1 MRRISFHFQFKT
13 IVLLAVA
20 IGTTKKPRGI
30 LENLRFLDLSHF
42 CRFGTTMVIS
52 IILSLRLDGEN
63 LSYECHYSPFLFES
77 PRCAPS
83 GGLLQDQGSRG
94 TSAGRLRTLLRR
106 RTRIQSRR
114 PVCCFRCSH
123 GQSLWQDRLPSS
135 SQRRLSDSL
144 RLLLGSAADHTHGQS
159 QPGSGYVP

>member
-1 MRRISFHFQFKT
+1 MRRISFHFQFMT

-42 CRFGTTMVIS
+42 CRFGTSLVIY

-77 PRCAPS
+77 P
-83 GGLLQDQGSRG
+83 
-94 TSAGRLRTLLRR
+94 
-106 RTRIQSRR
+106 
-114 PVCCFRCSH
+114 
-123 GQSLWQDRLPSS
+123 
-135 SQRRLSDSL
+135 
-144 RLLLGSAADHTHGQS
+144 
-159 QPGSGYVP
+159 